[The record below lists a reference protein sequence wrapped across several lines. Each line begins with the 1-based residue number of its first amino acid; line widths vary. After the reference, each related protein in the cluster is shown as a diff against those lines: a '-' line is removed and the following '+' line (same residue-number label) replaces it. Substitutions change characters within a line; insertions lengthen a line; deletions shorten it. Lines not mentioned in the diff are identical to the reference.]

1 MGVAHRLEVRCFYLD
16 TEKVLDLN
24 LKTKPPCPTIIPFT
38 PQPHCQMGINI
49 IPIFQM
55 RKLRFGQVKQL
66 AQHHFT
72 ILLASTSHQRS

>member
-55 RKLRFGQVKQL
+55 RKLRLKGQ
-66 AQHHFT
+66 
-72 ILLASTSHQRS
+72 SR